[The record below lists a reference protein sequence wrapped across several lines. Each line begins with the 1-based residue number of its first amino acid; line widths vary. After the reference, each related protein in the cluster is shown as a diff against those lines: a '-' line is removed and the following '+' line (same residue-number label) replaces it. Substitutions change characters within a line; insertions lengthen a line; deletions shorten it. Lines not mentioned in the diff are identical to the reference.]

1 MFYYS
6 CFIDDKAGAL
16 RCFFIPLL
24 VTDGLTINHLRQILD
39 HQSSVAFSRRDLLG
53 QKKKMCWWRLSQI
66 FHSQACWPYVQCAC
80 PWSPQSQGQPTTP
93 SLTSSVS
100 PFPQLFPLNLT
111 NMLKSP
117 TTQSLSFFSPL
128 PHSQVATVYRQGGLG
143 FAAVTI
149 KYSMFCSNKSCFS
162 FMLDVHQG
170 HLWLCSL

>member
-1 MFYYS
+1 MRHVLLFLFYRWQSWGTKMFLHSSARYRWPDNKS
-6 CFIDDKAGAL
+6 S
-16 RCFFIPLL
+16 P
-24 VTDGLTINHLRQILD
+24 TNPW
-39 HQSSVAFSRRDLLG
+39 SSVLCSFLQTWFIGS
-53 QKKKMCWWRLSQI
+53 KKKMCWWRLSQI

-128 PHSQVATVYRQGGLG
+128 PHSQVATVYSSGWARL
-143 FAAVTI
+143 
-149 KYSMFCSNKSCFS
+149 CRSNNKI
-162 FMLDVHQG
+162 LHV
-170 HLWLCSL
+170 L

>member
-53 QKKKMCWWRLSQI
+53 QKKKCADD
-66 FHSQACWPYVQCAC
+66 ACHKSFIVRRV
-80 PWSPQSQGQPTTP
+80 GH
-93 SLTSSVS
+93 TSSVLAPGLPKAKANQLHLLLHLQFL
-100 PFPQLFPLNLT
+100 PFP
-111 NMLKSP
+111 S
-117 TTQSLSFFSPL
+117 FSPL
-128 PHSQVATVYRQGGLG
+128 ISQTCSSLRLHSLSPFSLHSLIPKWPPCIRQGGLG